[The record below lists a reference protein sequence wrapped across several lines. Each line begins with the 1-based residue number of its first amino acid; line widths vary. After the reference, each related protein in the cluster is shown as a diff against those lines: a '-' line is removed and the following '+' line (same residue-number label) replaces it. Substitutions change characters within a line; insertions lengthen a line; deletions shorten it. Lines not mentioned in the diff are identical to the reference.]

1 MASRPPLVVAAS
13 VISLLALHAQE
24 RANTPDSAAKA
35 DAYIREEMAKR
46 RIPGMSVAVIAADNG
61 LFTKGY
67 GFANVELSTPATS
80 DTVYEIASLTK
91 PFTAIGV
98 MMLVEAGRVALDD
111 RVSRYLPKSP
121 TDWAD
126 ITVRHLLTN
135 TSGIPDYF
143 SIPTLRSAPGGM
155 WQTEYAATDL
165 LDILF
170 RTPLAF
176 SPGSRFAYSNSG
188 YWVLGQLVEA
198 VTGNSYERFLS
209 DRIFVPLGMKATRR
223 MDRKSIIP
231 NRASGYTWG
240 DGVLLNAPHTST
252 TWAYSEGG
260 LVSSVSDLAKWD
272 AALWSGRLLRAESV
286 AQMAAPVHLSDGT
299 DSNYGF
305 GWTVG
310 SNPKR
315 RQIFV
320 TGNKP
325 GFSAI
330 IRRYLDERLTVVV
343 LANVENGIDLG
354 GTAFQLASFFSPP
367 QK

>member
-1 MASRPPLVVAAS
+1 
-13 VISLLALHAQE
+13 
-24 RANTPDSAAKA
+24 
-35 DAYIREEMAKR
+35 
-46 RIPGMSVAVIAADNG
+46 
-61 LFTKGY
+61 
-67 GFANVELSTPATS
+67 
-80 DTVYEIASLTK
+80 
-91 PFTAIGV
+91 
-98 MMLVEAGRVALDD
+98 MLVEAGRVALDD

-143 SIPTLRSAPGGM
+143 SIPSLRSTPGGM
-155 WQTEYAATDL
+155 WQTEYAPADL

-170 RTPLAF
+170 RTQLAF

-188 YWVLGQLVEA
+188 YWVLGQLIEA
-198 VTGNSYERFLS
+198 VTGSSYERFLS
-209 DRIFVPLGMKATRR
+209 DRIFVPLGMRAIRR
-223 MDRKSIIP
+223 MDRTSIIL

-260 LVSSVSDLAKWD
+260 LVSSVSDLAKCD

-286 AQMAAPVHLSDGT
+286 AQMAASVHLPDGT

-310 SNPKR
+310 TNPKR
-315 RQIFV
+315 RQIWRV
-320 TGNKP
+320 
-325 GFSAI
+325 SRA
-330 IRRYLDERLTVVV
+330 R
-343 LANVENGIDLG
+343 
-354 GTAFQLASFFSPP
+354 
-367 QK
+367 

>member
-1 MASRPPLVVAAS
+1 LVLAALS
-13 VISLLALHAQE
+13 IGVFALHAQE
-24 RANTPDSAAKA
+24 QQTASSSAVKA
-35 DAYIREEMAKR
+35 DAYVREEVAKR
-46 RIPGMSVAVIAADNG
+46 RIPGVSVAVIATG
-61 LFTKGY
+61 TVVFTKGY
-67 GFANVELSTPATS
+67 GFASVELSTPATS

-91 PFTAIGV
+91 PFTAIAV
-98 MMLVEAGRVALDD
+98 MMLVEAGRIALDD
-111 RVSRYLPKSP
+111 PISKHLPKLPSQW
-121 TDWAD
+121 DA
-126 ITVRHLLTN
+126 IRVRHLLTN

-143 SIPTLRSAPGGM
+143 SIATLRSAPGGM
-155 WQTEYAATDL
+155 WQTEYAPTDL

-170 RTPLAF
+170 RTQLAF

-198 VTGNSYERFLS
+198 VTGSSYERFLS

-223 MDRKSIIP
+223 MDRKSIIL

-286 AQMAAPVHLSDGT
+286 AQMAAPVHLPDGT

-310 SNPKR
+310 TNPKR
-315 RQIFV
+315 RQVYV

-354 GTAFQLASFFSPP
+354 GTAFELANFFSPP
-367 QK
+367 QR